1 MKPPFSELGN
11 KVIHFC
17 RGKKYFFFKYIIPL
31 QTFFKIPL
39 KTPLSPPPVVYGTNM
54 DCLRYMFRNENA
66 RIGKDCDA
74 SSLPCLKLP
83 YESETGNCV
92 IEKYLSFS

>member
-17 RGKKYFFFKYIIPL
+17 RGKKYFFKIYNP
-31 QTFFKIPL
+31 TKIPL

-66 RIGKDCDA
+66 RIGKDGDA
-74 SSLPCLKLP
+74 RALPFIKLP